1 MVLCSFTFESICG
14 CVWVQTLGAG
24 SGYHENERNL
34 EEYLRFQRQTL
45 WTSEKVKVNNTYVP
59 KRQAHGSH
67 MMDWKYLVHTNIYL
81 QYDWVDCSHRVW
93 GLGVYILECS
103 FMNSMMIA
111 MIKWVTQ
118 IISVPWVELGKD
130 SIYPRT
136 QKCDSL
142 ITYSI
147 GYPRMMRNEV
157 FVFSWP
163 SQMWPYMTSIHSS
176 QHPHKPREEY
186 SQEL

>member
-1 MVLCSFTFESICG
+1 M
-14 CVWVQTLGAG
+14 
-24 SGYHENERNL
+24 
-34 EEYLRFQRQTL
+34 
-45 WTSEKVKVNNTYVP
+45 
-59 KRQAHGSH
+59 
-67 MMDWKYLVHTNIYL
+67 
-81 QYDWVDCSHRVW
+81 DCSHRVW

-176 QHPHKPREEY
+176 QHHTN
-186 SQEL
+186 QERNTPKNCKMLAHLNVILSNMLQHWRWALPTLSKMYLGSNKGVIPTLGLLYFFNKQSISEIFE